1 VECYRGAISVRFGG
15 EQALTT
21 KLDPTGSGFNVSKYA
36 DRDSTFG
43 LLAAESGVGK
53 TYFILRHCPPPIAYF
68 WFDNRSQDNLDQAR
82 DAGIAIYD
90 KCLSM
95 PTSNLSAEE
104 TKKAAREIQEFVIHN
119 IIWATQKNRC
129 RTIAIDTATE
139 FSHILKLAF
148 DGVKEQTKEGAFG
161 KDKDWVK
168 YQWQRVAAIVRN
180 SPCNLICTSRVKEVW
195 RTNENGQQVATGV
208 NTYRCPEEVSE
219 LLDWTVELKL
229 EETLAGRRR
238 PKFKL
243 DVIKSGNDLS
253 KYGKTYR
260 QKDWEDLSM
269 NPFEFIRWELQ
280 GKL

>member
-1 VECYRGAISVRFGG
+1 MAN
-15 EQALTT
+15 T
-21 KLDPTGSGFNVSKYA
+21 KLDPTGSDFNIGKYT
-36 DRDSTFG
+36 DNDTTFG

-53 TYFILRHCPPPIAYF
+53 TFFLLRYCPPPIAYF
-68 WFDNRSQDNLDQAR
+68 WYDNRSQENLDKAR
-82 DAGIAIYD
+82 EDGIAIYD
-90 KCLSM
+90 KRLVM
-95 PTSNLSAEE
+95 PVGNLSVEE
-104 TKKAAREIQEFVIHN
+104 TKKAARDIQETTIRNV
-119 IIWATQKNRC
+119 IWATQKSRAK
-129 RTIAIDTATE
+129 TIAFDTATE
-139 FSHILKLAF
+139 FSAILKLAF

-168 YQWQRVAAIVRN
+168 YQWQRIFAIVRN
-180 SPCNLICTSRVKEVW
+180 SPCNLITTARVKEVW

-219 LLDWTVELKL
+219 LVDWTVELKL

-253 KYGKTYR
+253 KYGKVYR
-260 QKDWEDLSM
+260 QKDWEDMNM

-280 GKL
+280 GKI